1 MEQKFFDYIRHLDI
15 LEEHPD
21 TDFSDPA
28 FAYDYNEVQ
37 ELYFDEKKNNSVFL
51 AGESGLRKKD
61 MLARICKDLL
71 MRGVEKDDILYLDYD
86 LPILHGEDV
95 LFLIDRW
102 YKEREQSSG
111 FYLIINEIQECG
123 DWFALAVTL
132 KNHYPD
138 IKLLCTSST
147 PPYIYERIYDEGC
160 DWCKIVVLSKKNAS
174 NIKYQSQTFGVFEEF
189 KYNQKG
195 DFIEIKGMTKAG
207 KSMPHHTVPAT
218 INGKPVKIIASGAFH
233 DRTEMLSIDLPDTIE
248 MIGDYAFSKC
258 SDLTEI
264 RLPKALAYI
273 GEHAFLGAVKLKKIS
288 GGDNVAHIGNSA
300 FYKTAWFENQGEFAV
315 IGSTLYKYKGDSR
328 LVSVPKEITHIA
340 SYAFADSSV
349 EGVRMPERVELGEG
363 VFYRCK
369 NLCDVN
375 LGLEDIPP
383 FCFYG
388 CGKLKSKF
396 VVHRVGK
403 FALYKCSSIK
413 KIFADSLGECALAFA
428 SSLKQVQGVGEFYDG
443 ALFKCCNVTEA
454 DLRKT
459 YRIGRLALAETAI
472 ARIVCNE
479 SEIGDF
485 AFYGSTKLDKVDI
498 HRITKAGRAILFD
511 CLSVRKMS
519 VSGSYKLTS
528 YFGGVVPKVEK
539 LLVYGNV
546 VDDFSRNNPY
556 LKELQVIRADTFGG
570 WSFYNNSAL
579 TSVTLLS
586 VNTVGNWAF
595 AYCDGIKSIALPKT
609 AREIGMNAFRYC
621 HNLKEIIIG
630 CNGCL
635 DFGANAFYSTSEQKV
650 FYVKKG
656 NKEKYIKKPIWHEYL
671 DAIAEQE

>member
-95 LFLIDRW
+95 LFLIARW

-248 MIGDYAFSKC
+248 MIGDYAFSSC
-258 SDLTEI
+258 DSLTSAIVPDSVTEI
-264 RLPKALAYI
+264 GKNAFSKCYNLASITIPESVTKI
-273 GEHAFLGAVKLKKIS
+273 GEKAFSYCSKLTSITIPESVTEIGRNSFLSCAYLAEIGVSPENPNYTSVDGVLFTKDMQTLVCYPVGKTENEYVIPDGVTS
-288 GGDNVAHIGNSA
+288 VGDNAFERCNSLKSVILSDSVMTIG
-300 FYKTAWFENQGEFAV
+300 
-315 IGSTLYKYKGDSR
+315 D
-328 LVSVPKEITHIA
+328 
-340 SYAFADSSV
+340 YAFS
-349 EGVRMPERVELGEG
+349 
-363 VFYRCK
+363 Y
-369 NLCDVN
+369 
-375 LGLEDIPP
+375 
-383 FCFYG
+383 
-388 CGKLKSKF
+388 CGKL
-396 VVHRVGK
+396 
-403 FALYKCSSIK
+403 SS
-413 KIFADSLGECALAFA
+413 
-428 SSLKQVQGVGEFYDG
+428 
-443 ALFKCCNVTEA
+443 VTIPNSV
-454 DLRKT
+454 T
-459 YRIGRLALAETAI
+459 
-472 ARIVCNE
+472 
-479 SEIGDF
+479 EIGDH
-485 AFYGSTKLDKVDI
+485 AF
-498 HRITKAGRAILFD
+498 
-511 CLSVRKMS
+511 
-519 VSGSYKLTS
+519 
-528 YFGGVVPKVEK
+528 
-539 LLVYGNV
+539 
-546 VDDFSRNNPY
+546 FSC
-556 LKELQVIRADTFGG
+556 K
-570 WSFYNNSAL
+570 SL
-579 TSVTLLS
+579 TSVTVPDS
-586 VNTVGNWAF
+586 VTEIGAYAFNNCTTLRSITIPNSVTKIGEGTFSQCPNLTVKCTEGSYAQEYLERNDIRFIYLTSDTDMPSGETTVSSGGSETSASSSSDTD
-595 AYCDGIKSIALPKT
+595 AQEDNVIIIAVAAAVCAVIIAVAACMVVRRKKHKT
-609 AREIGMNAFRYC
+609 ARSQD
-621 HNLKEIIIG
+621 
-630 CNGCL
+630 NGQN
-635 DFGANAFYSTSEQKV
+635 DSGDNSHSR
-650 FYVKKG
+650 
-656 NKEKYIKKPIWHEYL
+656 
-671 DAIAEQE
+671 EQEPNRDKEQDQSENQDKS